1 MELYIKR
8 LRLKNFRNYKEQ
20 TIYFSPKTN
29 ILCGDN
35 AQGKTNVLEA
45 IYMFAFGKS
54 FRTQQERETIFL
66 GQHYTKIDILYD
78 DSRRENSIEIIILKD
93 RKKQIKINGVNITK
107 LSELLSKLS
116 VVLFFPDEL
125 GLIKE
130 GPFVRRRFL
139 DVALSGARPR
149 YYHLLGK
156 YNKIL
161 DQRNNLIKKMRS
173 LGENPIGDTLS
184 VWNESLA
191 SYGIELC
198 RYRTD
203 YVNKLCAVAKKI
215 HLEATGEDLLVSYKT
230 KFKTKEEMLEKI
242 ESSFTREL
250 EQGCSLYGPHRDDI
264 DIIINGKD
272 AKSFAS
278 QGQQRSAILSLKL
291 AQAEILYEE
300 TGEYPIL
307 LLDDILSEL
316 DFKRR
321 SFLVKKIPDKQ
332 VIITCAGIDEVFE
345 GSNANIINV
354 KDGHII

>member
-1 MELYIKR
+1 MYIKR
-8 LRLKNFRNYKEQ
+8 LRLKNFRNYKEE
-20 TIYFSPKTN
+20 TINFSPKTN

-35 AQGKTNVLEA
+35 AQGKTNALEA
-45 IYMFAFGKS
+45 VYMFAFGKS
-54 FRTQQERETIFL
+54 FRTQQDRETIL
-66 GQHYTKIDILYD
+66 IGEDYTKIDILYED
-78 DSRRENSIEIIILKD
+78 AYRENNIEIIILKD
-93 RKKQIKINGVNITK
+93 RKKQIKINGVNIQR

-116 VVLFFPDEL
+116 VVLFFPEEL

-161 DQRNNLIKKMRS
+161 EQRNNLIKKMRTSGKTS
-173 LGENPIGDTLS
+173 LGDTLS

-191 SYGIELC
+191 SYGMELC
-198 RYRTD
+198 RYRID
-203 YVNKLCAVAKKI
+203 YIKKLCEVAKKI
-215 HLEATGEDLLVSYKT
+215 HFEATGEDLSLSYKT
-230 KFKTKEEMLEKI
+230 RFKTKEEMLAKI

-250 EQGCSLYGPHRDDI
+250 EQGCTLYGPHRDDI
-264 DIIINGKD
+264 EIIIDGRD
-272 AKSFAS
+272 SKSFAS
-278 QGQQRSAILSLKL
+278 QGQQRSAVLSLKL
-291 AQAEILYEE
+291 AQAEILFEE
-300 TGEYPIL
+300 TGEYPVL

-354 KDGHII
+354 KNGHII